1 MMEGTGNMRALY
13 VIVNTGFANEVVDL
27 VREVGVRGATILN
40 ARGAGA
46 PHGTVLGITV
56 DPQKEIV
63 VAIVD
68 EATAERAMA
77 TVKERAGTETPARG
91 VCYTIPVDKTIGI

>member
-1 MMEGTGNMRALY
+1 MDNTGDMRALH

-27 VREVGVRGATILN
+27 AREVGLHGATIMS

-63 VAIVD
+63 IAIVD
-68 EATAERAMA
+68 AETADKAMA
-77 TVKERAGTETPARG
+77 IIKEKAGMETPARS
-91 VCYTIPVDKTIGI
+91 VCFSVPVDKTVGI